1 MTSGRH
7 RAATGL
13 FTATTIKSASRPA
26 PRKLAARTAAA
37 TLTLCLATGAGGA
50 FAYWALLGSGTGSA
64 TNGTMAAVTAQAL
77 VAGDSPQTTLVPGG
91 TADVA
96 VRAFNPNS
104 YAVQVYAITGSGAA
118 TADAAHATCLT
129 TGVTFVAP
137 AAPLAPPVTIAA
149 NSTALITL
157 PGAAAMS
164 TASASVCQ
172 GATFSL
178 PVTLE
183 ARK

>member
-1 MTSGRH
+1 MTLTPKKTSGR
-7 RAATGL
+7 
-13 FTATTIKSASRPA
+13 
-26 PRKLAARTAAA
+26 LAAKTAAA
-37 TLTLCLATGAGGA
+37 TVALCVLTGAGGA
-50 FAYWALLGSGTGSA
+50 YAYWATVGAGSGSA
-64 TNGTMAAVTAQAL
+64 TDGTMATVTVDAL
-77 VAGDSPQTTLVPGG
+77 VAGDTLQTTLVPGG

-96 VRAFNPNS
+96 VRASNPND
-104 YAVQVYAITGSGAA
+104 YAVQVYAISGNGAA
-118 TADAAHATCLT
+118 TADAGHPACLT

-137 AAPLAPPVTIAA
+137 ASPLAPAISIPAQSSV
-149 NSTALITL
+149 LITL

-164 TASASVCQ
+164 LASSSGCQ

>member
-1 MTSGRH
+1 MTLTPNKGSGR
-7 RAATGL
+7 
-13 FTATTIKSASRPA
+13 
-26 PRKLAARTAAA
+26 LAAKTAAA
-37 TLTLCLATGAGGA
+37 TAALCLATGAGGA
-50 FAYWALLGSGTGSA
+50 YAYWATVGAGSGSA
-64 TNGTMAAVTAQAL
+64 ANGTMATVTVEAL
-77 VAGDSPQTTLVPGG
+77 VAGDTPQTTLVPGG

-96 VRAFNPNS
+96 VRASNPNG
-104 YAVQVYAITGSGAA
+104 YAVQVYAISSNGAA
-118 TADAAHATCLT
+118 TADANHAGCAT

-137 AAPLAPPVTIAA
+137 AAPLAPVVSIPA
-149 NSTALITL
+149 NSSVLITL

-164 TASASVCQ
+164 TASSSGCQ